1 MTEPVDVII
10 LAALDTEPVDVI
22 ILAAIDALANSLL
35 AQRQI
40 FCVFCSYCFCIVLT
54 AFKLIPNKSS
64 GAEARL
70 EYGYDHAFLSREA
83 D

>member
-35 AQRQI
+35 AQRQ
-40 FCVFCSYCFCIVLT
+40 FSLCVCFVL
-54 AFKLIPNKSS
+54 
-64 GAEARL
+64 
-70 EYGYDHAFLSREA
+70 FLFRVDGFQTYSEQVVRSRSPFRIW
-83 D
+83 

>member
-35 AQRQI
+35 AQRQ
-40 FCVFCSYCFCIVLT
+40 FFSVCSVCIVFRVDGFQT
-54 AFKLIPNKSS
+54 YS
-64 GAEARL
+64 EQVVR
-70 EYGYDHAFLSREA
+70 SRSPFRIWI
-83 D
+83 